1 MKIVCN
7 NISILPKFVVLT
19 ESLDIQRTLI
29 YKFMVRFQI
38 KHQMVKYALCYKNNT
53 EHSLEYLT
61 KPIMKSYIR
70 ISPSVFSVPAEYN
83 PFEIHL
89 CRHIVIL
96 VRRITK
102 LCILMNELHHFSLYI
117 YYTVHKNR
125 GNKKSFTLMYF

>member
-1 MKIVCN
+1 
-7 NISILPKFVVLT
+7 
-19 ESLDIQRTLI
+19 
-29 YKFMVRFQI
+29 MVRFQI

-53 EHSLEYLT
+53 KHSLEYLT

-102 LCILMNELHHFSLYI
+102 LCILMEEVRHLSLCI
-117 YYTVHKNR
+117 YCMVHKKR
-125 GNKKSFTLMYF
+125 GNKKVLQ

>member
-1 MKIVCN
+1 
-7 NISILPKFVVLT
+7 
-19 ESLDIQRTLI
+19 
-29 YKFMVRFQI
+29 MVRFQI

-83 PFEIHL
+83 LFEIHI

-102 LCILMNELHHFSLYI
+102 LCILMEEVRHLSLCI
-117 YYTVHKNR
+117 YCMVHKKR
-125 GNKKSFTLMYF
+125 GNKKVLQ